1 MSVEA
6 GRGEAKEGPQGKAS
20 TASPC
25 PPPFVIRVSVFAGVP
40 HPPLKEESPAFQQ
53 CSLELSR
60 APKAVAT
67 LQGFMNELK
76 REVAAGRRGPW
87 VSRRQVEVSH
97 WGLKPQRAGPQ
108 LGVKHLVSG
117 PK

>member
-1 MSVEA
+1 MYASWVGFRSFTTETAPVDSV
-6 GRGEAKEGPQGKAS
+6 
-20 TASPC
+20 
-25 PPPFVIRVSVFAGVP
+25 
-40 HPPLKEESPAFQQ
+40 
-53 CSLELSR
+53 SLCR